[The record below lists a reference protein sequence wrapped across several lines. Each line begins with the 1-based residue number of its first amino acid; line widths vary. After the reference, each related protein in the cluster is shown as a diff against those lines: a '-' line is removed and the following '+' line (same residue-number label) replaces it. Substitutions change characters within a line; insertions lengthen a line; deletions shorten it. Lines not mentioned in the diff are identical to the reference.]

1 MPLTRQQKEDIVSQ
15 TVELLKKSNGVIF
28 TDFTGVGVES
38 IRRLRRSLKEIGAT
52 YQATK
57 RTLVRITFKKT
68 GVDAADQ
75 LVKTSMGMVFFL
87 SDLPAT
93 AKVLYEFSRKEK
105 NFKILN
111 AFDFTQKQW
120 VESKEVIA
128 LAKLPPRQ
136 DLLTQL
142 VYVLSSPMRKLAY
155 VVDQIAKN

>member
-1 MPLTRQQKEDIVSQ
+1 
-15 TVELLKKSNGVIF
+15 
-28 TDFTGVGVES
+28 
-38 IRRLRRSLKEIGAT
+38 
-52 YQATK
+52 
-57 RTLVRITFKKT
+57 
-68 GVDAADQ
+68 
-75 LVKTSMGMVFFL
+75 MVFFL

-155 VVDQIAKN
+155 VVDQIAKNRV